1 MNGRMSRMLNCFK
14 TMTNRAIP
22 SDSFRPKYT
31 VSGRPVSGR
40 PTCQNILVM
49 HSPPLQSAAVLHP
62 CMHHSLLP
70 TSSIRFF
77 QEC

>member
-1 MNGRMSRMLNCFK
+1 MNGRMSRMLNCVK

-31 VSGRPVSGR
+31 VPGR

-49 HSPPLQSAAVLHP
+49 HPPPLQSAAVLHP

-70 TSSIRFF
+70 NSSIRFF